1 MSFNLSRTQF
11 LQMFAVMQ
19 SIKLINHH
27 TAKAAAPAL
36 LWKNENINDD
46 QFSVLTSLLSST
58 PLMPSLS
65 MLPSG
70 STAPILINPFT
81 EGGYLPHSGP
91 GFVVIPE
98 TGTLNIQEN
107 ALFNAMET
115 HISTAFTNLIRHANA
130 RADHVAMPGAAF
142 ASFSVDYDRHAPISK
157 RAKLCFYE
165 EGCEV
170 AVIEVLL
177 PHVFSANETA
187 ARHLIDIMRHFIGQ
201 SMIDAD
207 IAAGVLTNDSI
218 HVVSDIPK
226 LPTREPEKTLEQ
238 KLMECPTW
246 ATW

>member
-115 HISTAFTNLIRHANA
+115 HISTAFTNLIRHA
-130 RADHVAMPGAAF
+130 
-142 ASFSVDYDRHAPISK
+142 I
-157 RAKLCFYE
+157 
-165 EGCEV
+165 
-170 AVIEVLL
+170 
-177 PHVFSANETA
+177 
-187 ARHLIDIMRHFIGQ
+187 
-201 SMIDAD
+201 
-207 IAAGVLTNDSI
+207 
-218 HVVSDIPK
+218 
-226 LPTREPEKTLEQ
+226 
-238 KLMECPTW
+238 W
-246 ATW
+246 A